1 MSDLVPVLLSKVET
15 IISRS
20 LMCGSS
26 MLPSVEEVCEE
37 LSKGGV
43 GIDSGVI
50 DNVGKVLAQYQ
61 TRLSAEYQ
69 EMQNDSSRML
79 RVKDFRKIK
88 EELWA
93 ELVRLKTLVSDN
105 ENDILMDKDSVHSRV
120 MVLKAISSVL
130 EVEGKTLGD
139 IKGDG
144 AKFQAYINNTTFNMD
159 KDKVV
164 NVDKMFKNL
173 DEETKRK
180 VVLAMTEQVGEVID
194 VKAEAV
200 EESD

>member
-37 LSKGGV
+37 LSKSGV

-61 TRLSAEYQ
+61 ARLSAEYQ

-93 ELVRLKTLVSDN
+93 ELVRLKSIGED
-105 ENDILMDKDSVHSRV
+105 EQDILMDKDSVHSRV

-194 VKAEAV
+194 VKAEV
-200 EESD
+200 IEDEN